1 MVFKRLKAS
10 LGAGVSVD
18 TVLTNPNTTP
28 GGELTGEVR
37 FSGGSVDYD
46 VEGITLTLV
55 ALVEVESGDS
65 EYKSHQEFYRAPAA
79 GRFRLPAGAAHA
91 IPFRLTVPWETPITA
106 VYGQHLHG
114 MSLHLRTELELA
126 GALDKDDSDPFHV
139 HALPAQQR
147 ILDAFGRLGFRFH
160 GADLERG
167 RIHGSSMPFYQEI
180 EFYPGGQYARA
191 MKELELTFI
200 AGPTSLD
207 VIMELDKRGGFL
219 TAGGDAYNRF
229 RVDYATVD
237 QQDWESW
244 LNQRLSA
251 LTSRRW

>member
-1 MVFKRLKAS
+1 
-10 LGAGVSVD
+10 VSVD
-18 TVLTNPNTTP
+18 TVLDSPNTTP
-28 GGELTGEVR
+28 GGELTGQVR
-37 FSGGSVDYD
+37 FTGGSVDYE

-55 ALVEVESGDS
+55 ALVEVETDDS
-65 EYKSHQEFYRAPAA
+65 EYKSHEEFYRAPAT
-79 GRFRLPAGAAHA
+79 GRFRLESGSTHSV
-91 IPFRLTVPWETPITA
+91 PFRLAVPWETPITT
-106 VYGQHLHG
+106 VYGQALHG

-167 RIHGSSMPFYQEI
+167 RIHGSALPFYQEI
-180 EFYPGGQYARA
+180 EFYPGGQYTGA

-200 AGPTSLD
+200 AGSTSLE

-219 TAGGDAYNRF
+219 SAGGDAFNRF
-229 RVDYATVD
+229 RVEYATLD
-237 QQDWESW
+237 EQDWEGW
-244 LNQRLSA
+244 LHQRLSA

>member
-10 LGAGVSVD
+10 LGSGVSVD
-18 TVLTNPNTTP
+18 TVLTNPNVLP
-28 GGELTGEVR
+28 GGELAGEVR
-37 FSGGSVDYD
+37 FTGGSVDYA

-65 EYKSHQEFYRAPAA
+65 EYRSNEPFFRAPVA
-79 GRFRLPAGAAHA
+79 GRFQLAAGASHA
-91 IPFRLTVPWETPITA
+91 VPFRFNVPWETPITA
-106 VYGQHLHG
+106 LYGQHLHG
-114 MSLHLRTELELA
+114 MSLHVRTELELA

-139 HALPAQQR
+139 HPLPAQQR

-160 GADLERG
+160 GADLEKG
-167 RIHGSSMPFYQEI
+167 GIPGSSMPFYQEI
-180 EFYPGGQYARA
+180 EFYPGGQYTHAI
-191 MKELELTFI
+191 KELELTFI

-229 RVDYATVD
+229 RVDYAAVD
-237 QQDWESW
+237 QEDWEGW
-244 LNQRLSA
+244 LQQRLSA

>member
-10 LGAGVSVD
+10 LGSGVAVD
-18 TVLTNPNTTP
+18 TVLANPNTTP
-28 GGELTGEVR
+28 GGELSGEVR
-37 FSGGSVDYD
+37 FTGGGVDYD
-46 VEGITLTLV
+46 VDAITLTLV

-65 EYKSHQEFYRAPAA
+65 EYRSHQEFFRAPAA
-79 GRFRLPAGAAHA
+79 GRFRLAAGASHA
-91 IPFRLTVPWETPITA
+91 VPFRLPVPWETPITA
-106 VYGQHLHG
+106 VYGQQLRG

-160 GADLERG
+160 GADLELG

-180 EFYPGGQYARA
+180 EFYPGGQYGRA

-219 TAGGDAYNRF
+219 SAGGDAYNRF
-229 RVDYATVD
+229 RVDYATLD
-237 QQDWESW
+237 QQDWEGW
-244 LNQRLSA
+244 LHQRLSA

>member
-10 LGAGVSVD
+10 LGSGVKVD
-18 TVLTNPNTTP
+18 TVLANPNTTP

-37 FSGGSVDYD
+37 FTGGSVDYD

-65 EYKSHQEFYRAPAA
+65 EYKSNQEFHRAPVA
-79 GRFRLPAGAAHA
+79 GRFRLAQGAQHA
-91 IPFRLTVPWETPITA
+91 VPFRLAVPWETPITA
-106 VYGQHLHG
+106 VYGQHLRG

-126 GALDKDDSDPFHV
+126 GAMDKDDSDAFHV

-147 ILDAFGRLGFRFH
+147 ILDALGRLGFRFH

-167 RIHGSSMPFYQEI
+167 RIHGSHLPFYQEI
-180 EFYPGGQYARA
+180 EFYPSPQYAHA

-207 VIMELDKRGGFL
+207 VIMEIDKRRFPHRRRRRL
-219 TAGGDAYNRF
+219 QPFPCRLRHCRAGGLGGR
-229 RVDYATVD
+229 
-237 QQDWESW
+237 
-244 LNQRLSA
+244 LHQRLSA
-251 LTSRRW
+251 LTQRRW

>member
-10 LGAGVSVD
+10 LGSGVSVD
-18 TVLTNPNTTP
+18 TVLANPNVVP

-37 FSGGSVDYD
+37 FTGGSVDYD

-55 ALVEVESGDS
+55 ALVEIESGDS
-65 EYKSHQEFYRAPAA
+65 EYRSNEPFHRVPVA
-79 GRFRLPAGAAHA
+79 GRFRLAAGATHA
-91 IPFRLTVPWETPITA
+91 VPFRFNVPWETPITA
-106 VYGQHLHG
+106 VNGQHLHG
-114 MSLHLRTELELA
+114 MSLHVRTELELA
-126 GALDKDDSDPFHV
+126 GALDKDDSDPIHV

-160 GADLERG
+160 GADLEKG
-167 RIHGSSMPFYQEI
+167 RIPGSSMPFYQEV
-180 EFYPGGQYARA
+180 EFYPGGQYVSA

-219 TAGGDAYNRF
+219 SAGGDAYNRF
-229 RVDYATVD
+229 RVDYASVD
-237 QQDWESW
+237 QQDWEGW
-244 LNQRLSA
+244 LQQRLSA
-251 LTSRRW
+251 LTARRW

>member
-1 MVFKRLKAS
+1 M
-10 LGAGVSVD
+10 SVD
-18 TVLTNPNTTP
+18 TVLDNPNVAP
-28 GGELTGEVR
+28 GGELSGQVR
-37 FSGGSVDYD
+37 FTGGGVDYD

-65 EYKSHQEFYRAPAA
+65 EYKSYEPFFRTPAA
-79 GRFRLPAGAAHA
+79 SRFQLPAGAAHA
-91 IPFRLTVPWETPITA
+91 VPFRLNVPWETPITA
-106 VYGQHLHG
+106 VYGQNLHG

-126 GALDKDDSDPFHV
+126 GALDKDDSDPIHV

-180 EFYPGGQYARA
+180 EFYPGGQYTGA

-219 TAGGDAYNRF
+219 SAGGDAFNRF
-229 RVDYATVD
+229 RVDYASVD
-237 QQDWESW
+237 QQDWEGW
-244 LNQRLSA
+244 LQQRLSA